1 MNNEKRFR
9 ESFSE
14 EVVHTFKDRLV
25 ANVLALSVLL
35 GLAYNASKV
44 EPRILPEESK
54 LSILEDEAL
63 VSESNSLGRGI
74 SLSRK
79 RVNKRARESKMD
91 IATL

>member
-35 GLAYNASKV
+35 GLAYNVSKV

-63 VSESNSLGRGI
+63 VSESNSLSHGI